1 MRKTNKIK
9 EESTRLSTNKTD
21 LLDMLREQPDL
32 WERLSEYLQKGERL
46 VLEKESELIKIHSEN
61 YMVVDTD
68 VLNYIKSKISATDYE
83 KLFSLGVFL
92 KTKFNILFNHTRPF
106 TLETLSKKLGI
117 NKDNT
122 NKFIKRMV
130 EQQIMAYTVC
140 APSGYVSKI
149 YSINPQL
156 MRRGNWYDKEFVT
169 TYFTDFSKEI
179 EKENMLKARKPNE
192 DEDVQ

>member
-1 MRKTNKIK
+1 MRKDTKKQEEARSRLGKNKV
-9 EESTRLSTNKTD
+9 D
-21 LLDMLREQPDL
+21 LLDLIKEQPDL
-32 WERLSEYLQKGERL
+32 WERLSEYLKDGERI
-46 VLEKESELIKIHSEN
+46 VLERDSELVKIHSEN

-68 VLNYIKSKISATDYE
+68 VLEYIKSKISVSDYE

-106 TLETLSKKLGI
+106 TLDTLSKKLGI

-122 NKFIKRMV
+122 NKFVRRMV
-130 EQQIMAYTVC
+130 EKQIMAYTVC
-140 APSGYVSKI
+140 APSGYVDKI

-179 EKENMLKARKPNE
+179 EREKKRLSNK
-192 DEDVQ
+192 

>member
-1 MRKTNKIK
+1 MRKNTKK
-9 EESTRLSTNKTD
+9 QETTDTKLGRNKTD
-21 LLDMLREQPDL
+21 LLELIREQPDL
-32 WERLSEYLQKGERL
+32 WDRLSEYLQEGERIFVERDAEL
-46 VLEKESELIKIHSEN
+46 VKIHSEN

-68 VLNYIKSKISATDYE
+68 VLEYIKSKITASDYE

-92 KTKFNILFNHTRPF
+92 KTKFNILFNHTKPF
-106 TLETLSKKLGI
+106 TLETLSKKLGV

-130 EQQIMAYTVC
+130 EKQIMAYTVC
-140 APSGYVSKI
+140 APSGYVDKI

-179 EKENMLKARKPNE
+179 EKEKRLQNNK
-192 DEDVQ
+192 